1 MGILTSDTIN
11 ALSWEAE
18 VFYRR
23 LQSVAD
29 DYGRYDGRVS
39 VLRSMLYPL
48 KIDQVSTSQVQA
60 WLEETV
66 KTGAVRLY
74 EVEGKPFVEVLRF
87 KQRIRSDSKWPSPT
101 NALPTTSTHTTTTT
115 NTSAGDG
122 KPLTYVSKVRTTDR
136 FEEFWKLY
144 PKKAGKGYARKAWQK
159 LTPSNLLQ
167 DQILLSLK
175 NQLGQPDWKKL
186 NGQYIPH
193 PATWLNGERW
203 LDEKAQEAH
212 VSDLTPA
219 ARLQLARE
227 RDQRLRGASGQAAT
241 PGDSGRVATPRP
253 STPEGV

>member
-1 MGILTSDTIN
+1 MPDRIIRMGILTSDTIN

-48 KIDQVSTSQVQA
+48 KIDQVSTSRVQA

-66 KTGAVRLY
+66 KVGAVRLY

-115 NTSAGDG
+115 HTSAGDG
-122 KPLTYVSKVRTTDR
+122 RPLTPVSKVLTTDGR

-144 PKKAGKGYARKAWQK
+144 PKKAGKGHARKAWQK
-159 LTPSNLLQ
+159 LSPSNRLQ
-167 DQILLSLK
+167 EQILLSLK
-175 NQLGQPDWKKL
+175 QQLGQPDWKKL

-212 VSDLTPA
+212 GSFDPA
-219 ARLQLARE
+219 AAAQLARE
-227 RDQRLRGASGQAAT
+227 RDQRVRGAGGQAAAS
-241 PGDSGRVATPRP
+241 GDSA
-253 STPEGV
+253 